1 MDNLTHTAVGLF
13 LSRAGLNRW
22 TPHATAILLVAA
34 NIPDADIASALGG
47 PLSYL
52 HYHRHWTHSL
62 LGAPLMALLAVG
74 LVRVAFRTPLRWPGA
89 FAAALIGVASHLLL
103 DLTNT
108 YGVRILIPFSSE
120 WFSFDIA
127 AFPDPGTWTI
137 LLLGILGPFL
147 ARLVGSEISSG
158 GARTRYY
165 GRGGAIFALCFL
177 ALYDG
182 GRGVL
187 HARAVNVLESR
198 LYRGVEPLRVAA
210 CPSRTNPWRW
220 NGIVETGDFYAL
232 APVDLLREFDPARSR
247 ILEKPD
253 PSPALDQA
261 RATPA
266 FQEFLRFSQF
276 PSWRM
281 WPDETLENGTQVEAS
296 DLRFGSPA
304 SPGFFAR
311 ARVDSNGKVIES
323 SFHFR

>member
-22 TPHATAILLVAA
+22 TPRATAVLVLAA
-34 NIPDADIASALGG
+34 NIPDVDIAAALGG
-47 PLSYL
+47 PLGYL

-62 LGAPLMALLAVG
+62 MAMPLMALVAVA
-74 LVRVAFRTPLRWPGA
+74 LVRVAFRTPLRWAGA
-89 FAAALIGVASHLLL
+89 FAAALIGVATHLLL
-103 DLTNT
+103 DLTNA
-108 YGVRILIPFSSE
+108 YGVRLLLPFSSE
-120 WFSFDIA
+120 WLRFDIA
-127 AFPDPGTWTI
+127 GFPDPWTWTI

-165 GRGGAIFALCFL
+165 GRGGAIFALSLL

-198 LYRGVEPLRVAA
+198 LYQGMAPLRVAA
-210 CPSRTNPWRW
+210 CPTPMNPMRW

-232 APVDLLREFDPARSR
+232 APVNLLQDFDPARSR
-247 ILEKPD
+247 ILDKPD
-253 PSPALDQA
+253 PSTALEHA

-276 PSWRM
+276 PGWSV
-281 WPDETLENGTQVEAS
+281 WPDEKLENGTRVEAI